1 MAMNGSQSSIDT
13 ETSTILGIA
22 NIVWYTS
29 DSFVCWVPVHL
40 VWFGTWSEHEYTEK
54 EQSMPLDHDAKMED
68 LHLCEL
74 SAPLVISLFFWSLR
88 VCTV

>member
-1 MAMNGSQSSIDT
+1 M
-13 ETSTILGIA
+13 LGA
-22 NIVWYTS
+22 SAFSVVW
-29 DSFVCWVPVHL
+29 H
-40 VWFGTWSEHEYTEK
+40 TWSEHEYTEK

-88 VCTV
+88 VNGVERAARVS